1 MSHSNGTTPFLIQFA
16 LDLNYFLSDR
26 NLEDGFDADES
37 MWLMDTLISALDH
50 YAEDVL
56 CDATKQDDLKSPY
69 WHGYAGAT
77 YDQAKELK
85 DLIIRSYQKYAN
97 QSSYDYFKVAYTG
110 IPSHVKTPMDDRS
123 DAVVMTP
130 APDSWFE
137 LN

>member
-37 MWLMDTLISALDH
+37 MWLMDTLITALDH
-50 YAEDVL
+50 FAEDALHGV
-56 CDATKQDDLKSPY
+56 TKQDALKSPY
-69 WHGYAGAT
+69 FTLGYAGAT

-85 DLIIRSYQKYAN
+85 DLIIRSYQKYAT

-110 IPSHVKTPMDDRS
+110 IPPHVKTPMDDRS

-130 APDSWFE
+130 APDSWFD
-137 LN
+137 